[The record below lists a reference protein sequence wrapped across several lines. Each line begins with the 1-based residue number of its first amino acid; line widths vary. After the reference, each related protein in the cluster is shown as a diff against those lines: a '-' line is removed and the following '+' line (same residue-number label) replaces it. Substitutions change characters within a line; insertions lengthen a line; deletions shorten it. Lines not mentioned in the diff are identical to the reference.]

1 MILVMTDE
9 MTIYHITINMGTRY
23 NKEKQNNT
31 IVYTKLRSYI
41 TLYNTYFL

>member
-1 MILVMTDE
+1 MINN
-9 MTIYHITINMGTRY
+9 HITINMGTKY
-23 NKEKQNNT
+23 KIKQNNK

>member
-1 MILVMTDE
+1 MTSND
-9 MTIYHITINMGTRY
+9 ITINMGTKY
-23 NKEKQNNT
+23 KIKQNNT

>member
-1 MILVMTDE
+1 MILE
-9 MTIYHITINMGTRY
+9 MTHRNDKLSHHHKYR
-23 NKEKQNNT
+23 NKIKERKQNNT